1 MMNRLRTAGAVAAL
15 ALLSACAQSPYGG
28 GYGGGYGSGPA
39 FNKQTTGGVLGAVGG
54 AVAGAQFGQG
64 SGQLAAT
71 AAGTL
76 LGAFIGSQIGQSLDR
91 ADVGYAGDTTNYA
104 LRTNNTSTWQN
115 PQSGNAGTVTPTRTF
130 QADSGALCR
139 EFQQTITVGGRT
151 ERAYG
156 TACRQ
161 RDGSWRI
168 VE

>member
-1 MMNRLRTAGAVAAL
+1 MKLKHLKLTGTLAAL
-15 ALLSACAQSPYGG
+15 SLLAACAQQGPYGG
-28 GYGGGYGSGPA
+28 GYGGGPN
-39 FNKQTTGGVLGAVGG
+39 FNKQTAGGVLGAVGG

-130 QADSGALCR
+130 QTDSGSLCR

>member
-1 MMNRLRTAGAVAAL
+1 MMNRITFTGAVAAL
-15 ALLSACAQSPYGG
+15 SLLAACAQQGPYG
-28 GYGGGYGSGPA
+28 GGGYGSGPA
-39 FNKQTTGGVLGAVGG
+39 FNKQTAGGVLGAVGG
-54 AVAGAQFGQG
+54 AVAGSQFGQG

-76 LGAFIGSQIGQSLDR
+76 LGAFFGSQIGQSLDR

-115 PQSGNAGTVTPTRTF
+115 PESGNAGTITPTRTF

>member
-1 MMNRLRTAGAVAAL
+1 MNTKRFKFTGAAVALSLL
-15 ALLSACAQSPYGG
+15 AACAQQGPYGG
-28 GYGGGYGSGPA
+28 GGYGSSGPA
-39 FNKQTTGGVLGAVGG
+39 FNKQTAGGVLGAVGG

-64 SGQLAAT
+64 SGQLATT
-71 AAGTL
+71 AVGTI
-76 LGAFIGSQIGQSLDR
+76 LGALVGSSIGQSLDR

-104 LRTNNTSTWQN
+104 LRNNNTSTWQN
-115 PQSGNAGTVTPTRTF
+115 PSSGNTGPVTPTRTF
-130 QADSGALCR
+130 QTDSGNLCR

-161 RDGSWRI
+161 HDGSWKI